1 MRTVCAGRFVPVAQA
16 QRVRDDVR
24 GMIDTR
30 ETEDIWLELWREVEL
45 LRYRRECQGLWLI

>member
-1 MRTVCAGRFVPVAQA
+1 MRTVCAGRFVPVARA

-45 LRYRRECQGLWLI
+45 LKYRRKIQGLWLI